1 MHKSIGSAFA
11 SVHHF
16 QGIILAA
23 AKQLSGSLK
32 IG

>member
-23 AKQLSGSLK
+23 KQLSGSLK
-32 IG
+32 MG